1 MVIMKLHLYKVIF
14 IIELFLK
21 IFEVI
26 FIRMYYILYIYR
38 KVIFI
43 IVKDNS
49 EYFIYY
55 DVYIHQNVV
64 SYIIRLVN

>member
-1 MVIMKLHLYKVIF
+1 MVIMKLRLYKVIF
-14 IIELFLK
+14 IIVILK
-21 IFEVI
+21 TSEVI
-26 FIRMYYILYIYR
+26 FIRMYYIFYIYR

-43 IVKDNS
+43 IVEDNS

-55 DVYIHQNVV
+55 EVYIHQKVI

>member
-21 IFEVI
+21 TFEVI
-26 FIRMYYILYIYR
+26 FIRMYYIFYIYR

-55 DVYIHQNVV
+55 DVYIHQKVI

>member
-26 FIRMYYILYIYR
+26 FIRMYYIFYIYR

-55 DVYIHQNVV
+55 DVYIHQKVM

>member
-21 IFEVI
+21 TFEVI
-26 FIRMYYILYIYR
+26 FIRMYYIFYIYR

-55 DVYIHQNVV
+55 DVYIHQKVM

>member
-26 FIRMYYILYIYR
+26 FIRMYYIFYIYR